1 MVLYEE
7 PVKAPRVRTAASC
20 LAKAATG
27 AGLSLPR
34 TIAGQLLAAV
44 LLAAAA
50 QAATQTRKQNL
61 PAAVAVAVG
70 QTASG
75 AGSGL
80 ATAYP
85 SAASSGRAS
94 AALQTASAT
103 LPPILQSAVGLV
115 ETRIPVY
122 QAWYFYL
129 ALLFIGITLPAHL
142 FRRRML
148 LMKGRIG
155 IVLEERNRIA
165 RECHDTLMA
174 GFAAISWQLEATS
187 RLFRDSGMG
196 STPAAESCELAR
208 SMVAHCQAEARR
220 IIWDLRETDEIT
232 SVLSQA
238 LARSLAAN
246 QVQKAIETT
255 LEVEGEE
262 VPLAPG
268 CVHHLVC
275 IGQEAV
281 TNAIRH
287 ASPSRISVH
296 LQFESD
302 ALCLSVRDNG
312 SGFQPPARAVSR
324 HGHFGIPVMQERA
337 RKIGGAFRIQG
348 QPGHGTEVTVR
359 VEFKPLQRLAGGAQH
374 SIRWIG
380 I

>member
-1 MVLYEE
+1 MLAALVLTGAAGAQAQ
-7 PVKAPRVRTAASC
+7 KHSRLHTAAINAES
-20 LAKAATG
+20 AADS
-27 AGLSLPR
+27 AG
-34 TIAGQLLAAV
+34 IM
-44 LLAAAA
+44 
-50 QAATQTRKQNL
+50 
-61 PAAVAVAVG
+61 
-70 QTASG
+70 
-75 AGSGL
+75 L
-80 ATAYP
+80 ATVHP
-85 SAASSGRAS
+85 SDSPTQPP
-94 AALQTASAT
+94 AALQSASGGFPPILSPPAAEASAT
-103 LPPILQSAVGLV
+103 
-115 ETRIPVY
+115 PVY
-122 QAWYFYL
+122 QTWYFYL
-129 ALLFIGITLPAHL
+129 VLLFIGITLPVQL

-174 GFAAISWQLEATS
+174 GFAAISWQLEATAK
-187 RLFRDSGMG
+187 LFHDSGM
-196 STPAAESCELAR
+196 SATPAAESCELAR

-238 LARSLAAN
+238 LARSLADN

-255 LEVEGEE
+255 LEVEGDEI
-262 VPLAPG
+262 PLAPG

-287 ASPSRISVH
+287 AGPSRISVH
-296 LQFESD
+296 LQYESD
-302 ALCLSVRDNG
+302 ALCLSIRDNG
-312 SGFQPPARAVSR
+312 RGFQPPVRAVSR

-348 QPGHGTEVTVR
+348 LPGHGTEVTVR
-359 VEFKPLQRLAGGAQH
+359 VGFKPVQQAASSGQH

>member
-1 MVLYEE
+1 MRPLFPGTIPGQVL
-7 PVKAPRVRTAASC
+7 VA
-20 LAKAATG
+20 LALAGMAG
-27 AGLSLPR
+27 A
-34 TIAGQLLAAV
+34 
-44 LLAAAA
+44 
-50 QAATQTRKQNL
+50 QTVQH
-61 PAAVAVAVG
+61 P
-70 QTASG
+70 G

-80 ATAYP
+80 RNSAATAVAGVRA
-85 SAASSGRAS
+85 AASPAENLATVYHPATGKSP
-94 AALQTASAT
+94 AALQKAT
-103 LPPILQSAVGLV
+103 GDFGQLLPSGTEPV
-115 ETRIPVY
+115 EAQTPVY

-165 RECHDTLMA
+165 SECHDTLMA
-174 GFAAISWQLEATS
+174 GFAAISWQLEATAK
-187 RLFRDSGMG
+187 LFRDSGLDA
-196 STPAAESCELAR
+196 TPAAESCELAR

-232 SVLSQA
+232 SILSQA

-246 QVQKAIETT
+246 LVQKAIETT
-255 LEVEGEE
+255 MEVEGEE
-262 VPLAPG
+262 IPLAPG
-268 CVHHLVC
+268 CIHHLVC

-287 ASPSRISVH
+287 ASPSHIQVH
-296 LQFESD
+296 LKYESD

-312 SGFQPPARAVSR
+312 RGFQAPVRASSR

-337 RKIGGAFRIQG
+337 RKIGGAFRIQAL
-348 QPGHGTEVTVR
+348 PGHGTEVTVR
-359 VEFKPLQRLAGGAQH
+359 VGFNSVQQPISDGQH